1 MVVLEAWAYGK
12 PVLMTPECNLPEGF
26 AAHAAHA
33 IGTDVPGLAR
43 GLAEFLPAS
52 ASARATLGAN
62 GRQLVV
68 AKFSWAAVAAETKA
82 VYEALLGGGSL
93 PACVE
98 TG

>member
-1 MVVLEAWAYGK
+1 MVVLEAWAYAK

-26 AAHAAHA
+26 AANAANA
-33 IGTDVPGLAR
+33 IGTDAPGIAR
-43 GLAEFLPAS
+43 GLAEFLPAQS
-52 ASARATLGAN
+52 AALAELGAN
-62 GRQLVV
+62 GQRLI
-68 AKFSWAAVAAETKA
+68 ATKFTWEAVAAETKA